1 MNWYVVAS
9 GINWFMIFPSGLTS
23 ASSISHVSPIRP
35 IPRPPPPP
43 PPKEIPNPL
52 LQIILHDVEVILEK
66 QIPREFLF
74 RFPDF
79 DPNSERFFCID
90 NTKTLLIYFD
100 EIPTNLKDF
109 AGKVF
114 SCEIDSTLTNVHGDD
129 KFVDIGFACKEIL
142 S

>member
-9 GINWFMIFPSGLTS
+9 GINWFMIFTSDLGS
-23 ASSISHVSPIRP
+23 ASVVPHVAVTKPVP
-35 IPRPPPPP
+35 KPPP
-43 PPKEIPNPL
+43 PPKEIPDPL
-52 LQIILHDVEVILEK
+52 HQIILHDIEIILEK

-114 SCEIDSTLTNVHGDD
+114 LCKIDSTLTNIHGDD